1 MSSQME
7 SNKQIM
13 LKAYLLYIMIGIA
26 MLVVIV
32 RVVAIQY
39 GDVAPRPILSDA
51 DTNNLNE
58 EMPTRI
64 DSIQPLRGRIL
75 SDDGSDLVTSIP
87 IYNLHMD
94 LTVVKEKLFNEEIDS
109 LAYYLSTVFPEK
121 NKSEWERS
129 LISARADESQYYPI
143 QNRVKYDVLQQV
155 RKFPIFREGKYKGG
169 FIEEKESIRQMPY
182 GLLASRTL
190 GSKRIGAM
198 DVGLEGAFDEFLT
211 GEYGLVT
218 KQYVSN
224 GWKPVSG
231 DYLKEPVPG
240 ADIITSIDIDVQ
252 DVAENELKK
261 QLEEQ
266 EALYGSVVLM
276 EVETGFVKA
285 IANLKR
291 AGDGEYYEIYNY
303 AVGQKTDPGSTFKL
317 ATLMA
322 LLEDGKVAIT
332 DSVNAVGKYD
342 FYDAS
347 FVDTNPWG
355 YGKITIQHAFEV
367 SSNVFSKI
375 ANNAYLKQEQK
386 FIDRLKSFGLGDT
399 LGLDIAGEAKPV
411 LKNKNENGW
420 SGLTLPWMAIG
431 YEVEITPIQ
440 TLAFYNA
447 VANNGTLVKPQF
459 VSEIRR
465 DGKIIKQFD
474 KVVLNEQI
482 CSDETIISLKKCL
495 EGVVERGTGKD
506 LKSTNFKIAGKTGTA
521 QLADGAE
528 GYTNFYQASF
538 AGYFPADEPKYSC
551 IVVIAGPT
559 KQIYGA
565 QVSGTVFASIA
576 NKVYSTSLEYHPN
589 FNGNPRATTTPIVKA
604 GKVNETL
611 KVLKKIGVAY
621 EGAVPQEGFLTAQNG
636 TDKLMLSERRLENDR
651 VPQVVGMPLNDAV
664 LAIEN
669 AGLKVRV
676 HGSGKVK
683 SQSIPA
689 GSIIQPGATMKIIL
703 N

>member
-1 MSSQME
+1 
-7 SNKQIM
+7 M
-13 LKAYLLYIMIGIA
+13 LKAYFMYIFIGVA
-26 MLVVIV
+26 MVVVIA
-32 RVVAIQY
+32 RVIAIQY
-39 GDVAPRPILSDA
+39 GDVAPTPHLSEA
-51 DTNNLNE
+51 DTNGVDG

-75 SDDGSDLVTSIP
+75 SDNGSDLVTSIP

-94 LTVVKEKLFNEEIDS
+94 LTVVKDELFEEEVDS
-109 LAYYLSTVFPEK
+109 LAFYLAQVFDK
-121 NKSEWERS
+121 RNKSEWEQALRT
-129 LISARADESQYYPI
+129 ARADESQYYPI
-143 QNRVKYDVLQQV
+143 QNKVQYDVLQKV
-155 RKFPIFREGKYKGG
+155 RAFPIFREGKYKGG
-169 FIEEKESIRQMPY
+169 FIEEKESIRQKPY
-182 GLLASRTL
+182 GLLARRTL

-198 DVGLEGAFDEFLT
+198 NVGLEGAFDQYLT

-240 ADIITSIDIDVQ
+240 ADVITSIDIDVQ

-266 EALYGSVVLM
+266 QALYGSVVLM

-342 FYDAS
+342 FYDQS

-375 ANNAYLKQEQK
+375 ANKAYYSDEQK
-386 FIDRLKSFGLGDT
+386 FVDRLKSFGLGDT
-399 LGLDIAGEAKPV
+399 LGLDIAGEAIPV
-411 LKNKNENGW
+411 LKNVGEDGW
-420 SGLTLPWMAIG
+420 SGITLPWMAIG

-447 VANNGTLVKPQF
+447 VANNGELVKPQF

-465 DGKIIKQFD
+465 DGEVIEKFE

-495 EGVVERGTGKD
+495 EGVIERGTGKN

-521 QLADGAE
+521 RLADGAE
-528 GYTNFYQASF
+528 GYSNFYQASF
-538 AGYFPADEPKYSC
+538 AGYFPADNPKYSC

-576 NKVYSTSLEYHPN
+576 NKVYSSSLEYHPDY
-589 FNGNPRATTTPIVKA
+589 NGKPMAQSLPRVKA
-604 GKVNETL
+604 GRANETI
-611 KVLKKIGVAY
+611 KVLNKVGIAY
-621 EGAVPQEGFLTAQNG
+621 EGAVQQSGYLSAEKSNNKIRLKDRIH
-636 TDKLMLSERRLENDR
+636 DKGK
-651 VPQVVGMPLNDAV
+651 VPFVVGMPLNDAV
-664 LAIEN
+664 MALESV
-669 AGLKVRV
+669 GLRVKVQ
-676 HGSGKVK
+676 GSGKVK
-683 SQSIPA
+683 SQSIQA
-689 GSIIQPGATMKIIL
+689 NSKVVTGQTVKIVL